1 MPLTP
6 LKQVNFKIQA
16 KFPLQCVAGDVW
28 SPVAECLHSTYKA
41 LGSVFSTT
49 KQLAVNIQIMS
60 NSHRKSFQVFL
71 HPQKFSA
78 AFWSSFA
85 NYLLRSTE
93 STSESNT
100 LLNFPQSCYYSLTA
114 GIIISTLETTN
125 AYFLSPSVSRHSSF
139 FTNQPEWAGKS
150 QVTPFLNNES

>member
-16 KFPLQCVAGDVW
+16 KFPLQCVTGDVW
-28 SPVAECLHSTYKA
+28 SPVADCLHSTYKA

-49 KQLAVNIQIMS
+49 KKLVVNTQIM
-60 NSHRKSFQVFL
+60 NDSHRKFFQVFL

-78 AFWSSFA
+78 AFWSSLA
-85 NYLLRSTE
+85 NYLLRPTE

-100 LLNFPQSCYYSLTA
+100 LLNFPQSCYFLME

-125 AYFLSPSVSRHSSF
+125 AYFLSPSVSCHSSS
-139 FTNQPEWAGKS
+139 FTNQPEWAVKS